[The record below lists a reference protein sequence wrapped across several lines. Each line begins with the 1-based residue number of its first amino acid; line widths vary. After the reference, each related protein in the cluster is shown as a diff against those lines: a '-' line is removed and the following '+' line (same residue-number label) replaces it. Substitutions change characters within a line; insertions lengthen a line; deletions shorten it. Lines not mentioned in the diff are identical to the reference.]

1 MYFDTHAHYDNARFN
16 DDRHALLSELPQK
29 DVSLVLN
36 PGCTLKTSQKA
47 IAYAERYPHIYAAVG
62 CHPHNSKEM
71 TDRDLDT
78 FRTLCAH
85 PKVVAVGE
93 MGLDY
98 HYDFSPR
105 AVQQKR
111 FREQLALA
119 KEQNLP
125 VIVHNRD
132 ATEHTLEILRE
143 FPGQTGVVHCFSG
156 SLETANI
163 VLDLGYY
170 IGFTGVLTFPN
181 ARKALEIVAN
191 MPKNRLLLE
200 TDAPYMAPVPFRGKR
215 ADSSH
220 LAQIAQVVADI
231 WSLTAEEVAEMTME
245 NGKRLFG
252 ISL

>member
-16 DDRHALLSELPQK
+16 DDRHELLSGLPQK
-29 DVSLVLN
+29 GVSLVLN

-71 TDRDLDT
+71 TDHDLAA

-105 AVQQKR
+105 SVQQQR
-111 FREQLALA
+111 FREQMALA

-125 VIVHNRD
+125 VIVHNRE
-132 ATEHTLEILRE
+132 ATAHTLEILRE

-156 SLETANI
+156 SLETAEI

-181 ARKALEIVAN
+181 ARKALEIVAQ

-220 LAQIAQVVADI
+220 LSQIAEVVADI
-231 WSLTAEEVAEMTME
+231 WGLTAEEVAEMTME

-252 ISL
+252 IS